1 MLGVIF
7 LHLLAKPL
15 EIRDIT
21 LLAYARGLAGIQ
33 EWRLV
38 PINRPTE
45 TASLD
50 HGLPSFHLAQ
60 PLAQSSFDGFPID
73 ILKKSL
79 DIIRPLQ
86 SVIDH
91 ERMFE
96 NI

>member
-1 MLGVIF
+1 MIF
-7 LHLLAKPL
+7 LHLLAKLL

-21 LLAYARGLAGIQ
+21 LPAYARGFVGVK
-33 EWRLV
+33 EWCFV
-38 PINRPTE
+38 PINRPAE

-50 HGLPSFHLAQ
+50 HGSPPLR
-60 PLAQSSFDGFPID
+60 LAQSSFDSLPIN

-96 NI
+96 DI